1 MLHNPKKEKY
11 MNNQSPRPIP
21 DSNPDSEEPKPPVTK
36 KKKQRRI
43 GNYWALLTLVGFI
56 LGSASGYFVND
67 WRHTKQS
74 PSSLAVE
81 PHTES
86 EMSRLAKQVNP
97 PEGYE
102 IKVSFGDVGPKLL
115 EAGAI
120 DYQVFLNVYDRAGSP
135 LSEKQIEILTKGS
148 QDNVLINPQNAYFLL
163 NFFWALGL
171 ANKNTILTE
180 GPMVVNSQGRVEGF
194 ASTGGWSIA
203 SKPINELYASEQIV
217 TLTPQQQEHLE
228 HVSMNVYRP
237 CCNNSTHFPDCNHGM
252 AMLGLLQLM
261 ASQGATEDEMFEAAK
276 YVNAFWYPNQ
286 NMEVAL
292 FFKTS
297 QDVDFADADPRQIVG
312 RTFSS
317 GSGYQVMKEWLA
329 NNGLLQQAPSGG
341 GSCGV

>member
-1 MLHNPKKEKY
+1 
-11 MNNQSPRPIP
+11 MNLSPPLKP
-21 DSNPDSEEPKPPVTK
+21 DSSSVSEERKPTIIRK
-36 KKKQRRI
+36 KKKRRI

-56 LGSASGYFVND
+56 LGSASGYFIND

-74 PSSLAVE
+74 PGSYARGI
-81 PHTES
+81 HTES
-86 EMSRLAKQVNP
+86 EMASLAKQVNP
-97 PEGYE
+97 PEGFE
-102 IKVSFGDVGPKLL
+102 INVSFGDVGPKLV

-120 DYQVFLNVYDRAGSP
+120 DYEAFLNVYERAGSP
-135 LSEKQIEILTKGS
+135 LSERQIEILSQGS
-148 QDNVLINPQNAYFLL
+148 QDNVHINPQNAYFLL

-171 ANKNTILTE
+171 ANQNSILTE

-203 SKPINELYASEQIV
+203 AKPILELYANEQIIA
-217 TLTPQQQEHLE
+217 LTPQQQEHLE
-228 HVSMNVYRP
+228 HVAMNVYRP

-292 FFKTS
+292 FFKAS
-297 QDVDFADADPRQIVG
+297 QGIDFVDADPRQIVG

-317 GSGYQVMKEWLA
+317 GSGYQVVKEWLA

-341 GSCGV
+341 GGCGV